1 MSERAVVQGIGVSPG
16 AAAGPVVVLAPT
28 AGVDEHEAP
37 CTNPEADGQRVR
49 DALASVA
56 SSLSQRAHHATS
68 DTAAEVLLAS
78 AVLATDKGLFR
89 AIDKQLAR
97 GAGVTLAVHN
107 AVETYAAKF
116 RKIGG
121 MTAERITD
129 LYSIRD
135 RAIAYLLG
143 LPEPGLPLITE
154 PSILVAEDL
163 APAETA
169 TLDREMV
176 LGIVTERGG
185 RTSHTAI
192 LAGELGIPAVVQAKG
207 IRDAV
212 ANAATITLDGD
223 SGQVIVNPT
232 EAELREVETPRFFEL
247 EDVSY
252 SSEGLEID
260 GRPITLLANVGSV
273 EEAERL
279 AATDI
284 AGIGLFRTEFLYL
297 NRQTAPSVE
306 EQTEA
311 YTRVLKAFGERRVVV
326 RTFDAGSDK
335 PLPFIEHEK
344 EDNPALGCRGIRLYR
359 VHEELIRDQLQ
370 ALSNAINAVEK
381 ANLWVMAP
389 MITTV
394 EETQWFV
401 DLARTYV
408 LPKVGVMIETPAA
421 TIMSDQILAAA
432 DFASIGTNDLT
443 QYTMA
448 ADRTKGDLAELSSP
462 WQPAVLRLIKAIAE
476 VGEKN
481 GKSIGVCGEASGDPL
496 MALVL
501 VGLGVS
507 SLSMAPGKI
516 RAVHAA
522 LRLHD
527 VQDCQ
532 RLASRA
538 LQASTAK
545 EARATVCVDA
555 DPISRA
561 LL

>member
-16 AAAGPVVVLAPT
+16 AAAGPVVVMAP
-28 AGVDEHEAP
+28 AVGVDEREAP
-37 CTNPEADGQRVR
+37 CTNPEADGRRVR

-78 AVLATDKGLFR
+78 AVLATDKGLIR
-89 AIDKQLAR
+89 AIDKELAR

-135 RAIAYLLG
+135 RAIAHLRG
-143 LPEPGLPLITE
+143 LPEPGIPLITE
-154 PSILVAEDL
+154 PSTLVAKDL

-169 TLDREMV
+169 TLDRDRV
-176 LGIVTERGG
+176 IGIVTERGG

-207 IRDAV
+207 IMEASASAD
-212 ANAATITLDGD
+212 TITLKGD
-223 SGQVIVNPT
+223 SGEVIVNPT
-232 EAELREVETPRFFEL
+232 EAELREVETSRYFEL

-297 NRQTAPSVE
+297 NRQTAPTVE
-306 EQTEA
+306 EQTVA
-311 YTRVLKAFGERRVVV
+311 YTRVLKSFGERRVVV

-335 PLPFIEHEK
+335 PLPFIEHDK
-344 EDNPALGCRGIRLYR
+344 EENPALGCRGIRLYR

-370 ALSNAINAVEK
+370 ALSNAINAVVK

-401 DLARTYV
+401 DLARSYG
-408 LPKVGVMIETPAA
+408 LPRVGVMIETPAA
-421 TIMSDQILAAA
+421 AIMSAEMMSVA
-432 DFASIGTNDLT
+432 DFASIGTNDLA

-448 ADRTKGDLAELSSP
+448 ADRAVGEVTKLSNA
-462 WQPAVLRLIKAIAE
+462 WQPAVLAMVEMAVRGAVLKGKE
-476 VGEKN
+476 V
-481 GKSIGVCGEASGDPL
+481 GVCGEAAGEPSL
-496 MALVL
+496 AVALAQT
-501 VGLGVS
+501 GTR
-507 SLSMAPGKI
+507 SLSMSAVRMPAV
-516 RAVHAA
+516 RAA
-522 LRLHD
+522 
-527 VQDCQ
+527 
-532 RLASRA
+532 
-538 LQASTAK
+538 
-545 EARATVCVDA
+545 
-555 DPISRA
+555 ISRTKG
-561 LL
+561 L